1 MQGAVSK
8 EGQPFRGQPPRR
20 RWAEPAREG
29 KLKYAAHSVSHCAI
43 QALRQSTDA
52 KTRPGGESG
61 LLPPP
66 PTPRGPSLG
75 RASSFPPA
83 PSGHSGIAG
92 LPGTPCR
99 RLRLGRTGCSGG
111 KRHVKCWGSGGLGRW
126 GRGTEGSRV
135 SPPTP
140 RASEAVAGDACPTGA
155 PLRRQEA
162 KGGQV
167 ASTLTRDSHSRLG
180 SRLRHLRSPCSPTP
194 SRWWACWLRGE
205 DKALAGMLE
214 VLHAQ
219 VWACCGS
226 LPPGRPPGSPGG
238 GRGRVRGQA
247 PPRRSLFP

>member
-1 MQGAVSK
+1 MEHRSSPLGTRSSRQKPTGVEGKVDVVAPSAVRRGWCRAPETSAVSK

-52 KTRPGGESG
+52 NTRPGGESG

-111 KRHVKCWGSGGLGRW
+111 KRHVKCWGSGGLGR
-126 GRGTEGSRV
+126 
-135 SPPTP
+135 
-140 RASEAVAGDACPTGA
+140 
-155 PLRRQEA
+155 
-162 KGGQV
+162 
-167 ASTLTRDSHSRLG
+167 
-180 SRLRHLRSPCSPTP
+180 
-194 SRWWACWLRGE
+194 
-205 DKALAGMLE
+205 
-214 VLHAQ
+214 
-219 VWACCGS
+219 
-226 LPPGRPPGSPGG
+226 GG
-238 GRGRVRGQA
+238 GGPRGPG
-247 PPRRSLFP
+247 